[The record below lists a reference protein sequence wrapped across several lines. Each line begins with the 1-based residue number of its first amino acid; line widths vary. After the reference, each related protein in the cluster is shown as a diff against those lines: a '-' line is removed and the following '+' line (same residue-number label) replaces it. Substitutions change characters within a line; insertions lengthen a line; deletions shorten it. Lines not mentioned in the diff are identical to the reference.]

1 MQKMNVKILPL
12 ILFVASLL
20 ISAQSR
26 AFDCSKSIT
35 KTENLICKT
44 ELLVKID
51 KHYNSI
57 YNEVISGLSSKD
69 KETLKNK
76 IKNLLSARDSCIK
89 SNQKFLDSKKSAEN
103 FLSEPFKSYKI
114 KQENFAQG
122 CIATWYNSISK
133 ALLNQKDSGLFRIPS
148 PEEYLKEFSKI
159 KEKPYLFSV
168 SEVDQDVIKTCK
180 EEHKDESN
188 FDCSYMQNQ
197 YSAELTYT
205 IFFPNNRK
213 NFIQIT
219 KNSYSYPA
227 GAAHGQSSGSS
238 KFITEKGE
246 TQKINNSAYSC
257 SISLKDPVVINEDV
271 YLPEQISF
279 TKFFDGMLGEFDE
292 FQCYAC
298 SGNYRADCLMK
309 LGRIDNDK
317 DSYIVFNSQ
326 DFTEDPIPENDKIS
340 PKDFRKCALD
350 VIKKNQSEV
359 DEIINLTRL
368 ENGEPVII
376 KESSTTPILAKIKKD
391 CQKYDQRKEQC
402 LKLNSKSPSFDSAI
416 NKISKTKS
424 VKEFSKL
431 LEKDH
436 AKLNALNYNPEFQN
450 NKCYWSVRLHEDR
463 KSHMVFWKEFL
474 VEVNGYKI
482 FEKDAV
488 EDSLKE
494 VK

>member
-1 MQKMNVKILPL
+1 MTKTLLK
-12 ILFVASLL
+12 FVLVMLL
-20 ISAQSR
+20 IPAQSR
-26 AFDCSKSIT
+26 AFDCSKSAT
-35 KTENLICKT
+35 KTEKLICKT
-44 ELLVKID
+44 ESLVKMD
-51 KHYNSI
+51 KDYNSI
-57 YNEVISGLSSKD
+57 YNEAISGLSSEG
-69 KETLKNK
+69 KEDLKSK
-76 IKNLLSARDSCIK
+76 IKNLLSARDSCVRF
-89 SNQKFLDSKKSAEN
+89 SQKYLDSKKSAEN

-133 ALLNQKDSGLFRIPS
+133 ALLSKKDSDLFRIPS
-148 PEEYLKEFSKI
+148 PEEYLKEFNKL

-168 SEVDQDVIKTCK
+168 SEVDQDMVKACK
-180 EEHKDESN
+180 EVHKDEPN

-205 IFFPNNRK
+205 MFFPNNGK
-213 NFIQIT
+213 NFIQTT

-246 TQKINNSAYSC
+246 THEIKNSAYSC
-257 SISLKDPVVINEDV
+257 SIPLEVPVAVSGKI

-279 TKFFDGMLGEFDE
+279 TKFFNGMLGEFSE
-292 FQCYAC
+292 FQCFAC
-298 SGNYRADCLMK
+298 SGSYRADCLMR

-326 DFTEDPIPENDKIS
+326 DFAEDPIPENDEIS

-359 DEIINLTRL
+359 GEITSLTKL
-368 ENGEPVII
+368 ENGEPVVI
-376 KESSTTPILAKIKKD
+376 KESSAAPILAKIKKD
-391 CQKYDQRKEQC
+391 CQKYDQRKAQC
-402 LKLNSKSPSFDSAI
+402 LKLNSKSPSFEGAI
-416 NKISKTKS
+416 NKTAKTKL
-424 VKEFSKL
+424 VKEFAKL

-436 AKLNALNYNPEFQN
+436 AKLNALSYNPEFQN
-450 NKCYWSVRLHEDR
+450 NTCYWSIRLHEDH

-474 VEVNGYKI
+474 VEVDGYKI
-482 FEKDAV
+482 FEKDV
-488 EDSLKE
+488 SDDSLKE